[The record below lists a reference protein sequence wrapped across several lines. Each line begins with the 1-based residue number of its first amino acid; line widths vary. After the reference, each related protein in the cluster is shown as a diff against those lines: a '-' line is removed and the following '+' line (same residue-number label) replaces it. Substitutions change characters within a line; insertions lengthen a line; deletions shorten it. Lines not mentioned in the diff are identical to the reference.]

1 MINYSKSTN
10 TTPSSAGY
18 DRLYIEPFSI
28 RENQIAVLLVVL
40 ATLYNAILAFL
51 VARGINMGFSG
62 VAAVEALLTILTVSI
77 CLKTGL
83 SRYDIFPIG
92 LLWFVIVCSVAVSIS
107 HDRLYIGS
115 IRNIALISAFSMLGT
130 RMSVDYVRK
139 AFAIT
144 SAIALIV
151 LIWEIASVSSYA
163 WFFAPARYYEATRGL
178 GVSEFDTTGLSN
190 GTVAYEGRFSL
201 GIFSGARTSS
211 IFLEQVSINAY
222 SIVCIAFLNGLW
234 GVLMKKEKALQILLI
249 FLIVASNNARMGAL
263 MCIVMPI
270 GYFIFPFLSRIL
282 IPIVPLMI
290 ISVIFAFGSI
300 LANAVGDDL
309 TGRLGVTYRLLSQ
322 FNLSDVFLGNPDKV
336 NNAFDSGYAF
346 VGFSLGLTG
355 GIAYLSY
362 LTLFPGFT
370 TPAQRR
376 LCWSVAIYILVW
388 LTVGGTA
395 TFSVKTAALLW
406 VLVGSMASLLQ
417 PRPTATNNRPRV
429 GQMVR

>member
-1 MINYSKSTN
+1 MLDYSKST
-10 TTPSSAGY
+10 TIQPSRAGY
-18 DRLYIEPFSI
+18 DNSFIEPFSI
-28 RENQIAVLLVVL
+28 RENQIAVALVVL
-40 ATLYNAILAFL
+40 ATLYNAILAVV
-51 VARGINMGFSG
+51 VARGINIGFAG
-62 VAAVEALLTILTVSI
+62 VAAVEALLTILTITI
-77 CLKTGL
+77 CIKSGL
-83 SRYDIFPIG
+83 SKYDIFPIC
-92 LLWFVIVCSVAVSIS
+92 LLWFVVVCSVAVSIS

-130 RMSVDYVRK
+130 RMSVDYIRK

-144 SAIALIV
+144 SAIALFV
-151 LIWEIASVSSYA
+151 LIWEIANVSSYA

-178 GVSEFDTTGLSN
+178 GISEFDTTGLSN

-222 SIVCIAFLNGLW
+222 SIVCIVFLNGLW
-234 GVLMKKEKALQILLI
+234 GEITKKEKALQIALI

-270 GYFIFPFLSRIL
+270 GYFIFPFISRIL
-282 IPIVPLMI
+282 IPIVPFII
-290 ISVIFAFGSI
+290 ISVIFAFGST

-309 TGRLGVTYRLLSQ
+309 TGRLGVTYRLLNQ
-322 FNLSDVFLGNPDKV
+322 FTISDIFLGNPDKV
-336 NNAFDSGYAF
+336 NRAFDSGYAF
-346 VGFSLGLTG
+346 IGFSLGLFG

-406 VLVGSMASLLQ
+406 ALVGSMASLLQ
-417 PRPTATNNRPRV
+417 PRPTTTKYRPRV
-429 GQMVR
+429 GQTVL